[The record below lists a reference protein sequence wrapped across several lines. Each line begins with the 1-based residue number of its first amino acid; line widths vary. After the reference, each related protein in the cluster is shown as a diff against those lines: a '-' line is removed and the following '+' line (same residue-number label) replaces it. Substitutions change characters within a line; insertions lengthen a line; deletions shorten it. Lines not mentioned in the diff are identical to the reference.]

1 MRCIFAFLVLQALVC
16 LRAYSQAPVGD
27 PAGEQLQKFTQIYR
41 YLNRFYV
48 DEVDNGPLIE
58 GAIEGMLGQLDPHSA
73 YIDAEEM
80 RQVEASVEGEFSGIG
95 IELGM
100 LRDTAIVVGIIAG
113 SPAQRA
119 GVLPGDRIVRI
130 DTLDAARIA
139 RGEMP
144 EHLRGK
150 RGSRVGIDIVRRGVP
165 EPLHFDIKRDK
176 IPLRTVDAAYMAD
189 NGIGYIKVNRFGRT
203 TMTDFRHAYDELEAP
218 ERLILDLR
226 GNSGGLL
233 QEAIELAGFFLPRGA
248 RIVSTEGRAVKN
260 MVYEAPADG
269 PARRCKL
276 VVLIDEKSASASE
289 IVAGAIQD
297 WDRGVVLGRTSFGKG
312 LVQRQVRLPDGSAIR
327 ITVARYR
334 TPSGRIIQRPYENGK
349 RREYYLD
356 HLRNHPQTTDSLRT
370 APAYRT
376 LHSGRPVYGDG
387 GIRPD
392 IVIAADTAGYTP
404 YYAALLR
411 SGAID
416 EYAIDRMERERGVM
430 EASYPTEELFIREYP
445 VDDTMLYELAE
456 AGARQGVDFDESGF
470 VGAAPRMRT
479 DLKALLARY
488 LFGAEAY
495 YRVVNTS
502 ADRTYGQALAI
513 LDDWENLGRPILEP

>member
-1 MRCIFAFLVLQALVC
+1 MRCIFALLVLQTLVC
-16 LRAYSQAPVGD
+16 LRAYGQTPAGD

-48 DEVDNGPLIE
+48 DEVEPGPLIE
-58 GAIEGMLGQLDPHSA
+58 GAIEGMLGKLDPHSA
-73 YIDAEEM
+73 YIDAEDM
-80 RQVEASVEGEFSGIG
+80 QQVDASVEGEFSGVG
-95 IELGM
+95 IEFGI
-100 LRDTAIVVGIIAG
+100 LRDTAIVVGILDG

-119 GVLPGDRIVRI
+119 GVLPGDRIIRI
-130 DTLDAARIA
+130 DTLDAIGIA
-139 RGEMP
+139 RDAVPG
-144 EHLRGK
+144 HLRGK
-150 RGSRVGIDIVRRGVP
+150 RGSRVGIDIVRRGHSA
-165 EPLHFDIKRDK
+165 PLHFDIERDM
-176 IPLRTVDAAYMAD
+176 IPLRTVDAAYLTE

-203 TMTDFRHAYDELEAP
+203 TSTDFRQAYKKLGAP

-233 QEAIELAGFFLPRGA
+233 QQAIELAGFFLPRGA
-248 RIVSTEGRAVKN
+248 RIVSTEGRAVKD
-260 MVYEAPADG
+260 MMYEAPANG
-269 PARRCKL
+269 PARHCKL
-276 VVLIDEKSASASE
+276 AVPIDEKSASASE

-312 LVQRQVRLPDGSAIR
+312 LVQRQVRLSDGSAIR
-327 ITVARYR
+327 ITTARYR
-334 TPSGRIIQRPYENGK
+334 TPSGRIIQRPYENGN

-356 HLRNHPQTTDSLRT
+356 HLRDHPQATDSLQT

-376 LHSGRPVYGDG
+376 LHSGRTVYGDG

-404 YYAALLR
+404 YYTTLLR
-411 SGAID
+411 NGIVND
-416 EYAIDRMERERGVM
+416 YAIDRMERERGVM
-430 EASYPTEELFIREYP
+430 ETSYPTEELFIRDYP
-445 VDDTMLYELAE
+445 VGDSMLYELAE
-456 AGARQGVDFDESGF
+456 AGARQGIDFDESGF
-470 VGAAPRMRT
+470 VRAAPRMRT